1 MSKLIKTDTEYKDW
15 IIELKQRIRKSQ
27 IKAAV
32 KVNSE
37 LIHMYWD
44 LGKDIVSKQA
54 NNKWGSSFFEQ
65 LSHDLT
71 SEFKGMQGFSVTNLK
86 YMKRLYLFYNQEDT
100 IRHQVGDELE
110 NKLFSIPWRHHTEI
124 ITKAKTVDEALFY
137 VHKTIEHGWSRNVL
151 MNFMSAQLYQTQG
164 KSITNFTN
172 TLPDIQSDLAQQTL
186 KDPYKLD
193 FLTLREGY
201 LEKELEDALTDNIT
215 KFLLELGSGFAYVGR
230 QVRLM

>member
-32 KVNSE
+32 KVNTE

-100 IRHQVGDELE
+100 IRHQVGDE
-110 NKLFSIPWRHHTEI
+110 
-124 ITKAKTVDEALFY
+124 
-137 VHKTIEHGWSRNVL
+137 
-151 MNFMSAQLYQTQG
+151 
-164 KSITNFTN
+164 
-172 TLPDIQSDLAQQTL
+172 
-186 KDPYKLD
+186 
-193 FLTLREGY
+193 
-201 LEKELEDALTDNIT
+201 
-215 KFLLELGSGFAYVGR
+215 
-230 QVRLM
+230 